1 MTRINSYCQTCTV
14 KNCIMLKSFTQ
25 EEQQIYKPYKHHYEF
40 KKGETMFREGDEI
53 NGLYFVQTGVIKLEM
68 NSHTERPFILRLIGP
83 GQTMGH
89 RFLSYTGLQPFTA
102 TAVED
107 SRVCF
112 IELGF
117 FKNLVQKNELLQE
130 EIRKIFLKE
139 IRTTEVKL
147 LQIAQQTVREK
158 VAGILVHLAETYQYK
173 QTGMGIRVHIDRQEM
188 ADLAGTTKEQVSR
201 ILADFDHEELIRFR
215 AKHFKYI
222 AVDKLRQI
230 SENHA
235 IAVKESMPVEA

>member
-1 MTRINSYCQTCTV
+1 MTRITSYCQTCTV
-14 KNCIMLKSFTQ
+14 KNCIMLKSFGQ
-25 EEQQIYKPYKHHYEF
+25 EEIHLYKPYKHHYEF
-40 KKGETMFREGDEI
+40 KKGELIFREGDEI
-53 NGLYFVQTGVIKLEM
+53 NGLYFIQSGVIKLEM
-68 NSHTERPFILRLIGP
+68 NAETERPFILRLVGA

-89 RFLSYTGLQPFTA
+89 RFLSYTGLQPYSA
-102 TAVED
+102 SAVED

-117 FKNLVQKNELLQE
+117 FKNLMQKNELLQE
-130 EIRKIFLKE
+130 EIRKIFLRE

-158 VAGILVHLAETYQYK
+158 VAGILVHLAETYNYK
-173 QTGMGIRVHIDRQEM
+173 QVGMGIRVHVDRQEM

-201 ILADFDHEELIRFR
+201 ILADFDQEQLIRFR

-222 AVDKLRQI
+222 AVDRLRQI
-230 SENHA
+230 AERQA
-235 IAVKESMPVEA
+235 MPIAVPLHAEA

>member
-1 MTRINSYCQTCTV
+1 MTRITSYCQTCAV
-14 KNCIMLKSFTQ
+14 KHCIMLKSFGQ
-25 EEQQIYKPYKHHYEF
+25 DDNAYKSYKHHYEF
-40 KKGETMFREGDEI
+40 KKGEMIFRENDEI
-53 NGLYFVQTGVIKLEM
+53 NGLYFVQSGVIKLEM
-68 NSHTERPFILRLIGP
+68 NGGTERPFILRLIGP

-89 RFLSYTGLQPFTA
+89 RFLSYTGLQPYTA

-139 IRTTEVKL
+139 IRSTEVKL

-158 VAGILVHLAETYQYK
+158 VAGILVHLAETYNYK

-201 ILADFDHEELIRFR
+201 ILADFDQEQLIRFR
-215 AKHFKYI
+215 AKHFKYM
-222 AVDKLRQI
+222 AVDRLR
-230 SENHA
+230 E
-235 IAVKESMPVEA
+235 IAEKHVLPVRERQRAEA

>member
-1 MTRINSYCQTCTV
+1 M
-14 KNCIMLKSFTQ
+14 KSFGQ
-25 EEQQIYKPYKHHYEF
+25 EDQAYKAYKHHYEF
-40 KKGETMFREGDEI
+40 KRGEMLFREGDEI
-53 NGLYFVQTGVIKLEM
+53 NGMYFVQSGVIKLEM
-68 NSHTERPFILRLIGP
+68 NAETQRPFILRMIGA

-89 RFLSYTGLQPFTA
+89 RFLNYTGLQPYTA

-117 FKNLVQKNELLQE
+117 FKNLLQKNDLLQE

-139 IRTTEVKL
+139 IRSTEVKL

-158 VAGILVHLAETYQYK
+158 VASILVHLAETYNYK
-173 QTGMGIRVHIDRQEM
+173 QTGMGIRVHVDRQEM
-188 ADLAGTTKEQVSR
+188 ADLAGTTKEQISR
-201 ILADFDHEELIRFR
+201 ILADFDQEQLIRFR

-222 AVDKLRQI
+222 AVEQLRQI
-230 SENHA
+230 AEKHTT
-235 IAVKESMPVEA
+235 PVAEPVVTV

>member
-1 MTRINSYCQTCTV
+1 
-14 KNCIMLKSFTQ
+14 MLKSFTQ
-25 EEQQIYKPYKHHYEF
+25 DEQQIYKPYKHHYEF

-53 NGLYFVQTGVIKLEM
+53 NGLYFVQSGVIKLEM
-68 NSHTERPFILRLIGP
+68 NSHSERPFILRLIGP

-188 ADLAGTTKEQVSR
+188 AELAGTTKEQVSR

-230 SENHA
+230 AENHA
-235 IAVKESMPVEA
+235 IAVKERMPVEA

>member
-1 MTRINSYCQTCTV
+1 MTRITSYCQTCTV
-14 KNCIMLKSFTQ
+14 KNCIMLKSFGQ
-25 EEQQIYKPYKHHYEF
+25 DDHVYKPYKHHYEF
-40 KKGETMFREGDEI
+40 KKGEMIFREGDEI
-53 NGLYFVQTGVIKLEM
+53 SGIYFIQSGVIKLEM
-68 NSHTERPFILRLIGP
+68 NAETERPFILRLIGP
-83 GQTMGH
+83 SHTMGH
-89 RFLSYTGLQPFTA
+89 RFLSYTGLQPYTA

-130 EIRKIFLKE
+130 EIRKIFLRE
-139 IRTTEVKL
+139 IRSTEVKL

-158 VAGILVHLAETYQYK
+158 VAGILVHLAETYNYK
-173 QTGMGIRVHIDRQEM
+173 QTSMGIRVHVDRQEM

-201 ILADFDHEELIRFR
+201 ILADFDQEQLIRFR

-222 AVDKLRQI
+222 ATDKLREIAERHSAPVKDVQQI
-230 SENHA
+230 
-235 IAVKESMPVEA
+235 EA

>member
-1 MTRINSYCQTCTV
+1 M
-14 KNCIMLKSFTQ
+14 MKSFGQ
-25 EEQQIYKPYKHHYEF
+25 EEQAYKAYKHHYEF
-40 KKGETMFREGDEI
+40 KRGEMLFREGDEI
-53 NGLYFVQTGVIKLEM
+53 NGMYFVQSGVIKLEM
-68 NSHTERPFILRLIGP
+68 NADTQRPFILRMIGA

-89 RFLSYTGLQPFTA
+89 RFLNYTGLQPYTA

-117 FKNLVQKNELLQE
+117 FKNLLQKNDLLQE

-139 IRTTEVKL
+139 IRTTEIKL

-158 VAGILVHLAETYQYK
+158 VAAILVHLAETYNYK
-173 QTGMGIRVHIDRQEM
+173 QTGMGIKVHVDRQEM
-188 ADLAGTTKEQVSR
+188 ADLAGTTKEQISR
-201 ILADFDHEELIRFR
+201 ILADFDQEQLIRFR

-222 AVDKLRQI
+222 AVDQLRHI
-230 SENHA
+230 AEKHA
-235 IAVKESMPVEA
+235 APVTEPVASLL

>member
-1 MTRINSYCQTCTV
+1 
-14 KNCIMLKSFTQ
+14 MLKSFTQ
-25 EEQQIYKPYKHHYEF
+25 DEQQIYKPYKHHYEF

-83 GQTMGH
+83 SQTMGH

-130 EIRKIFLKE
+130 EIRKIFLNE

-173 QTGMGIRVHIDRQEM
+173 QTGLGIRVHIDRQEM

-222 AVDKLRQI
+222 AVDKLKQI
-230 SENHA
+230 ADNHA
-235 IAVKESMPVEA
+235 TAVKESMAVEV

>member
-1 MTRINSYCQTCTV
+1 
-14 KNCIMLKSFTQ
+14 MLKAFTQ
-25 EEQQIYKPYKHHYEF
+25 EEQQIYKPYKPHYEF

-83 GQTMGH
+83 SQTMGH

-222 AVDKLRQI
+222 AVDKLKHI
-230 SENHA
+230 ADNHA
-235 IAVKESMPVEA
+235 TAVKESMAVEA

>member
-1 MTRINSYCQTCTV
+1 MTRITSYCQTCTV
-14 KNCIMLKSFTQ
+14 KNCIMLKSFGQ
-25 EEQQIYKPYKHHYEF
+25 DDHAYKPYKHHYEF
-40 KKGETMFREGDEI
+40 KKGEMIFREGDEI
-53 NGLYFVQTGVIKLEM
+53 SGIYFIQSGVIKLEM
-68 NSHTERPFILRLIGP
+68 NAETERPFILRLIGP
-83 GQTMGH
+83 SHTMGH
-89 RFLSYTGLQPFTA
+89 RFLSYTGLQPYTA

-130 EIRKIFLKE
+130 EIRKIFLRE
-139 IRTTEVKL
+139 IRSTEVKL

-158 VAGILVHLAETYQYK
+158 VAGILVHLAETYNYK
-173 QTGMGIRVHIDRQEM
+173 QTSMGIRVHVDRQEM

-201 ILADFDHEELIRFR
+201 ILADFDQEQLIRFR

-222 AVDKLRQI
+222 ATDKLREIAEKHSAPVKDVQQI
-230 SENHA
+230 
-235 IAVKESMPVEA
+235 EA

>member
-1 MTRINSYCQTCTV
+1 
-14 KNCIMLKSFTQ
+14 MLKSFSQ
-25 EEQQIYKPYKHHYEF
+25 DEQQVYKPYKHHYEF

-53 NGLYFVQTGVIKLEM
+53 NGLYFIQSGVIKLEI
-68 NSHTERPFILRLIGP
+68 NSQTERPFILRLIGP
-83 GQTMGH
+83 SQTMGH
-89 RFLSYTGLQPFTA
+89 RFLSYTGLQPYTA

-139 IRTTEVKL
+139 IRSTEIKL

-158 VAGILVHLAETYQYK
+158 VAGILVHLAETYQYR
-173 QTGMGIRVHIDRQEM
+173 QTGVGIRVHIDRQEM

-201 ILADFDHEELIRFR
+201 ILADFDQEELIRFR

-230 SENHA
+230 AESHTSP
-235 IAVKESMPVEA
+235 IKEHVAVEA

>member
-1 MTRINSYCQTCTV
+1 M
-14 KNCIMLKSFTQ
+14 MKSFGQ
-25 EEQQIYKPYKHHYEF
+25 EDQAYKAYKHHYEF
-40 KKGETMFREGDEI
+40 KRGEMLFREGDEI
-53 NGLYFVQTGVIKLEM
+53 NGMYFVQSGVIKLEM
-68 NSHTERPFILRLIGP
+68 NAETQRPFILRMIGA

-89 RFLSYTGLQPFTA
+89 RFLNYTGLQPYTA

-117 FKNLVQKNELLQE
+117 FKNLLQKNDLLQE

-139 IRTTEVKL
+139 IRSTEVKL

-158 VAGILVHLAETYQYK
+158 VASILVHLAETYNYK
-173 QTGMGIRVHIDRQEM
+173 QTGMGIRVHVDRQEM
-188 ADLAGTTKEQVSR
+188 ADLAGTTKEQISR
-201 ILADFDHEELIRFR
+201 ILADFDQEQLIRFR

-222 AVDKLRQI
+222 AVEQLRQI
-230 SENHA
+230 AEKHTT
-235 IAVKESMPVEA
+235 PVAEPVVTV

>member
-25 EEQQIYKPYKHHYEF
+25 DEQQIYKPYKHHYEF

-53 NGLYFVQTGVIKLEM
+53 NGLYFVQSGVIKLEM
-68 NSHTERPFILRLIGP
+68 NSHSERPFILRLIGP

-102 TAVED
+102 VAVED

>member
-1 MTRINSYCQTCTV
+1 MTRITSYCQTCTV
-14 KNCIMLKSFTQ
+14 KNCIMLKSFGQ
-25 EEQQIYKPYKHHYEF
+25 EEHHLYKPYKHHYEF
-40 KKGETMFREGDEI
+40 KKGELIFREGDEI
-53 NGLYFVQTGVIKLEM
+53 NGLYFIQSGVIKLEM
-68 NSHTERPFILRLIGP
+68 NAETERPFILRLVGA

-89 RFLSYTGLQPFTA
+89 RFLSYTGLQPYSA
-102 TAVED
+102 SAVED

-117 FKNLVQKNELLQE
+117 FKNLMQKNELLQE
-130 EIRKIFLKE
+130 EIRKIFLRE

-158 VAGILVHLAETYQYK
+158 VAGILVHLAETYNYK
-173 QTGMGIRVHIDRQEM
+173 QIGMGIRVHVDRQEM

-201 ILADFDHEELIRFR
+201 ILADFDHEQLIRFR

-230 SENHA
+230 AERHA
-235 IAVKESMPVEA
+235 MPLAVPQHAEV